1 MAQYQTPNVYVEEK
15 STLPPSVAEVPTAI
29 PVFIGYTEK
38 SIDGNK
44 NSIVNQ
50 PIKIKNMAEYTAVF
64 GGKAVESFGVFLP
77 YEAEPYVLSSGTE
90 AGDGTKAVPTFKLAQ
105 SVEHFF
111 ANGGGACYVVS
122 TGSFKVEASAAA
134 TAKAEADATAA
145 ASARAAADAARE
157 KANAD
162 AANDAVSDGD
172 KATSEAAA
180 VAAEATADSAE
191 QTAAASLAAATS
203 MATPTKASYK
213 AALDAVALVD
223 EITLICLADAYGLDS
238 VAFYSLQSSALEQC
252 RVLKDRFTLIDTI
265 EVTGGATTSADIT
278 LSASA
283 ARDNVAGEL
292 MYGAAYYPNVVTAY
306 ARHYSLSSVDVY
318 IASAEGQM
326 PADITPVKLSDV
338 NTSQLN
344 MIKKLLTKNYLTL
357 PPTPGVAGVIAKTD
371 GSRGVWKAPANVALT
386 MVQRPTTTVTND
398 DQKALNV
405 DVDSGKSI
413 NAIRQFTGKGNLVW
427 GARTLMGNDNEWR
440 YISVRRLFNMVEESI
455 QKSTAFAVFEP
466 NTPFTWLKLKTMIS
480 SYLENLWK
488 QGALFGDSPAQAF
501 FVNVGLGQ
509 TMTEDDINNGVMN
522 IEIGL
527 AAVRP
532 AEFIVLTFSHK
543 SLEG

>member
-77 YEAEPYVLSSGTE
+77 YEAEPYVLSSGAE

-122 TGSFKVEASAAA
+122 TGSFKLAASAAA
-134 TAKAEADATAA
+134 
-145 ASARAAADAARE
+145 
-157 KANAD
+157 
-162 AANDAVSDGD
+162 DGEEQ
-172 KATSEAAA
+172 SE
-180 VAAEATADSAE
+180 E
-191 QTAAASLAAATS
+191 ASLAAATS

-238 VAFYSLQSSALEQC
+238 VSFYSLQSSALEQC

-318 IASAEGQM
+318 IATAEGQM